1 VAAVAEPQSAPS
13 PPQQENVIL
22 PPLRRDLIVTRQLF
36 EGRVYYVV
44 KDPISLQY
52 FRMTAEDYF
61 LATLF
66 DGRRTFGTI
75 RDLYLR
81 EFPHVRL
88 ENTPDEINERV
99 LRFANDLALLQFLS
113 VQGMRLKARY
123 DAARTRAKK
132 GGLYTLAN
140 KIFFFRFS
148 LFDPDRIFGRMARP
162 LWWIWTPATLWIS
175 IALIAA
181 AVVVF
186 ATHSHNLDG
195 ALANLFH
202 WENIALMWV
211 TTMVI
216 KSVHELGHGLTCKH
230 FGGEVHE
237 VGVMSLV
244 FTPYFFVNVSDSW
257 VMTDRRH
264 RILVSAAGIYVELI
278 FAALAVFLWAIVQ
291 PGWLHNFLFNIIIIA
306 SVSTIFFNANPLMRF
321 DGYYIMT
328 DLIEV
333 PNLQAKS
340 RALITH
346 QVKNLLFGRLTTDP
360 VLARMPLPK
369 KRFWLFY
376 TYAILSWLYGY
387 WVIYKLII
395 FMKPHLAPLGLEG
408 LADWFSILA
417 LTSWVLL
424 PFIGFFKGLQLTSK
438 DWEPHGRLR
447 RLSVIAAAAI
457 GIFGAACFFP
467 VELTIKRVGAVQL
480 AEPDQ
485 VRPEVPGFLEKI
497 FVKEGDHVKA
507 GQPLAQLSN
516 REARQALALAETR
529 LQVAEQMV
537 QAALGLGKLAEQKQA
552 ENTRA
557 AQLAKTEEAR
567 REVEQLTLRAHIDGA
582 VLTRSL
588 DTKRGMYLQGNDLFC
603 EIAALDPMRIKIALS
618 EKQVRYVKKGQRVRL
633 KANAYPHRQFQG
645 VVAEDPVM
653 FFGNEIPAAFSARR
667 SGDVPVYIDA
677 HGKEHP
683 VERTFEAVVAVEN
696 ADGLLRPGMTGR
708 GKIYAGRRPWG
719 QMVLQSLRDV
729 VSLDYRF

>member
-1 VAAVAEPQSAPS
+1 
-13 PPQQENVIL
+13 
-22 PPLRRDLIVTRQLF
+22 
-36 EGRVYYVV
+36 
-44 KDPISLQY
+44 
-52 FRMTAEDYF
+52 
-61 LATLF
+61 
-66 DGRRTFGTI
+66 
-75 RDLYLR
+75 
-81 EFPHVRL
+81 
-88 ENTPDEINERV
+88 
-99 LRFANDLALLQFLS
+99 
-113 VQGMRLKARY
+113 
-123 DAARTRAKK
+123 
-132 GGLYTLAN
+132 
-140 KIFFFRFS
+140 
-148 LFDPDRIFGRMARP
+148 
-162 LWWIWTPATLWIS
+162 
-175 IALIAA
+175 
-181 AVVVF
+181 
-186 ATHSHNLDG
+186 
-195 ALANLFH
+195 
-202 WENIALMWV
+202 
-211 TTMVI
+211 
-216 KSVHELGHGLTCKH
+216 
-230 FGGEVHE
+230 
-237 VGVMSLV
+237 
-244 FTPYFFVNVSDSW
+244 
-257 VMTDRRH
+257 
-264 RILVSAAGIYVELI
+264 
-278 FAALAVFLWAIVQ
+278 
-291 PGWLHNFLFNIIIIA
+291 
-306 SVSTIFFNANPLMRF
+306 
-321 DGYYIMT
+321 YIMT

-346 QVKNLLFGRLTTDP
+346 QVKNLLFGRLTSDP
-360 VLARMPLPK
+360 VLARMPLPR

-387 WVIYKLII
+387 WVIYQLII

-438 DWEPHGRLR
+438 DWAPHGRLR
-447 RLSVIAAAAI
+447 RLSLIGAVAI
-457 GIFGAACFFP
+457 GVFGATCFFP

-485 VRPEVPGFLEKI
+485 VRPEVPGFLEQI

-516 REARQALALAETR
+516 REARQALAVAETR

-567 REVEQLTLRAHIDGA
+567 REVDQLTLRAHIDGT

-588 DTKRGMYLQGNDLFC
+588 DTKLGMYLQGNDLFC

-633 KANAYPHRQFQG
+633 KANAYPHHEFQG

-696 ADGLLRPGMTGR
+696 GKGLLRPGMTGR

-719 QMVLQSLRDV
+719 QMVLQSVRDV